1 MAQAITPLH
10 THREIEA
17 FAVDLR
23 TSTIALTCTEG
34 TETDGAYQS
43 IRPLERVIQGEAFEA
58 LCSQSVTIQTPHQT
72 ETISVREL
80 IKRLLYPH
88 IL

>member
-1 MAQAITPLH
+1 MAQEITPLH

-23 TSTIALTCTEG
+23 TNKIAFTCTEG
-34 TETDGAYQS
+34 TETDGAYQP
-43 IRPLERVIQGEAFEA
+43 IRPMERVIQGEAFEA
-58 LCSQSVTIQTPHQT
+58 LCSQTVIIQTPHQT

-88 IL
+88 VL